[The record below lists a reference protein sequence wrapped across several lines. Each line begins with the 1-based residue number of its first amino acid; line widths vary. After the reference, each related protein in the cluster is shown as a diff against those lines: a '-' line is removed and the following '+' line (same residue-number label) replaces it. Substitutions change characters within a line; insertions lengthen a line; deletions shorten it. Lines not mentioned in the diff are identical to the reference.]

1 LQAFDV
7 LFDPEEQRRFVLY
20 EIYEDQVAFDEHLAS
35 SNYLSFADAIENE
48 IEQRSV
54 RRLASCRKWRLA
66 MIFPLD
72 GGPAYAARHAHI
84 SWTWFDLGNNSAT
97 GGPYRRRALR
107 EEADD
112 GRMRTARIQ
121 RRTVSRG

>member
-66 MIFPLD
+66 MIFPRD
-72 GGPAYAARHAHI
+72 GRPAYAARHAHI

>member
-48 IEQRSV
+48 IE
-54 RRLASCRKWRLA
+54 
-66 MIFPLD
+66 
-72 GGPAYAARHAHI
+72 
-84 SWTWFDLGNNSAT
+84 
-97 GGPYRRRALR
+97 
-107 EEADD
+107 
-112 GRMRTARIQ
+112 
-121 RRTVSRG
+121 